1 MDRREF
7 ISSIGLLTLAGPAL
21 RRTADGDRLDRIGL
35 ELYTVRDDLARDFEG
50 TLKQVAAMGYRE
62 VEFTDYYGRS
72 AGEVRAA
79 LAVAGLTAPSVQAP
93 STDLRLAWA
102 GRIERTRAVGHSYLV
117 CGWVPPGERRSLT
130 DWRSLATLLN
140 TVGNAARQA
149 GIQLA
154 YHNHDFEFAPVQ
166 GRVPYDLLLE
176 TTDPVLVQLELD
188 VYWARKGGRDPLQ
201 LFDRWPGRFPLLHL
215 KDMASGPRGQFTEL
229 GRGVIDFRRILR
241 RAKAAGVRHVFVEQD
256 EGSVPPLER
265 ARIGY
270 AYLRQ
275 LQF

>member
-7 ISSIGLLTLAGPAL
+7 VSSIGLLPLALPAL
-21 RRTADGDRLDRIGL
+21 RRTASGDRLDRIGL
-35 ELYTVRDDLARDFEG
+35 ELYTVRDELARDFEG
-50 TLKQVAAMGYRE
+50 TLKRVAAIGYRE
-62 VEFTDYYGRS
+62 VEFGGYFGRS
-72 AGEVRAA
+72 VGEVRAA
-79 LAVAGLTAPSVQAP
+79 LAMAGLAAPSAQMP

-102 GRIERTRAVGHSYLV
+102 ACLEAAKAMGHSYLV
-117 CGWVPPGERRSLT
+117 CGWVPPAERRSLA

-140 TVGNAARQA
+140 TVGHAARQA

-154 YHNHDFEFAPVQ
+154 YHNHDFEFAPVH
-166 GRVPYDLLLE
+166 GWVPYDLLLE
-176 TTDPVLVQLELD
+176 TTDPALVQLELD

-215 KDMASGPRGQFTEL
+215 KDMAPGPRGEFTEL
-229 GRGVIDFRRILR
+229 GRGVIDFRRILG

-256 EGSVPPLER
+256 EGSVPPLQR

-270 AYLRQ
+270 IYLKE

>member
-7 ISSIGLLTLAGPAL
+7 VSRIGLLPLAGPAL
-21 RRTADGDRLDRIGL
+21 RQTVNGDRLDRIGL
-35 ELYTVRDDLARDFEG
+35 ELYTVRADLARDFEG

-72 AGEVRAA
+72 VGEVRTA

-102 GRIERTRAVGHSYLV
+102 GRIERTRAAGHSYLV
-117 CGWVPPGERRSLT
+117 CAWVPPAERRSLA

-140 TVGNAARQA
+140 TVGHAARQA

-176 TTDPVLVQLELD
+176 TTDPALVQLELD
-188 VYWARKGGRDPLQ
+188 VYWARKGGRDPLR

-229 GRGVIDFRRILR
+229 GRGVIDFRRILGS
-241 RAKAAGVRHVFVEQD
+241 AKTAGVRHVFVEQD

-270 AYLRQ
+270 DYLRR